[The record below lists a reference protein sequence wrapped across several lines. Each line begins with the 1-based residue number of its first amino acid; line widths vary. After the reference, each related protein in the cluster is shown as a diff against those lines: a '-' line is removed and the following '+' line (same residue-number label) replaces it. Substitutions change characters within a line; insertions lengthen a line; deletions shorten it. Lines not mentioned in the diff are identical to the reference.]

1 MDQIEEE
8 DDASDVDSET
18 SVSEMVEDGPLDPR
32 AGLVDVDLPQLM
44 FSAQGIAEAL
54 QQQSQKCVR
63 KKNRNTLESLAE
75 K

>member
-1 MDQIEEE
+1 MDQIEE

-18 SVSEMVEDGPLDPR
+18 SVSETVEDGPLDPR
-32 AGLVDVDLPQLM
+32 AGLVDVHLPQLT
-44 FSAQGIAEAL
+44 FDAQGIAEAL
-54 QQQSQKCVR
+54 RQQSQRCVR